1 MNTPHPD
8 WIVPDW
14 PAPGTVRAFVTT
26 RAGGT
31 SAGPYASFNLG
42 LRTADDPAAV
52 SANRAALRSLLPQ
65 EPVWLRQVHGNR
77 VIDADGRPTA
87 PEVSADAPPAASEAD
102 AAVARNPGTV
112 CAVLVADCVPVL
124 LTDRAG
130 DTVAVAHAGWRGLAS
145 GVIENTVREMQCPPE
160 TLLAFL
166 GPGIGPRAFEV
177 GADVRDAFVAGDPDA
192 ASAFVPHAPGK
203 WLADLFALARRR
215 LARAGVP
222 AVFGGDLCT
231 HSDPARFFSHRRN
244 PVTGRMAA
252 VIWRAP

>member
-1 MNTPHPD
+1 MTSLHPD

-14 PAPGTVRAFVTT
+14 PAPGNVRAFITT

-31 SAGPYASFNLG
+31 SGGPYASFNLG

-52 SANRAALRSLLPQ
+52 AANRAALRSLLPQ

-77 VIDADGRPTA
+77 VIDAD
-87 PEVSADAPPAASEAD
+87 APPPLLEAD
-102 AAVARNPGTV
+102 AAVARKAGTV
-112 CAVLVADCVPVL
+112 CAIMIADCVPVL
-124 LTDRAG
+124 LTDLTG
-130 DTVAVAHAGWRGLAS
+130 STVAAAHAGWRGLAG
-145 GVIENTVREMQCPPE
+145 GVIENTVRDMRCPPE

-177 GADVRDAFVAGDPDA
+177 GADVRDAFIGGDPDA
-192 ASAFVPHAPGK
+192 QSAFVPGKPGK
-203 WLADLFALARRR
+203 WLADLFTLARRR

-222 AVFGGDLCT
+222 AVFGGELCT

-252 VIWRAP
+252 LIWRG